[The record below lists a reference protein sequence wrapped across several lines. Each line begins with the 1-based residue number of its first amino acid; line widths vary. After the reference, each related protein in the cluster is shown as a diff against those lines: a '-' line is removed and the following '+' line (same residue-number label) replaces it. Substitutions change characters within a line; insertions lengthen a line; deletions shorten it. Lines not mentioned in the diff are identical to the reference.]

1 MKKKKATPKGS
12 PKQSRSHSTVSP
24 RDRLQADIAA
34 FLASGGVIRQC
45 DSSDNAGTAIQ
56 PHRTRQQQLAHQKR
70 LDGFAMG
77 NALAKRRGGAK

>member
-1 MKKKKATPKGS
+1 MKKKKATSTGS
-12 PKQSRSHSTVSP
+12 PKQLHSHSTASF
-24 RDRLQADIAA
+24 RDRLQADLAA

-45 DSSDNAGTAIQ
+45 DSGDNAGTAVQ